1 MVFEPKFFDVERE
14 YAIVIWKFCNPPNNL
29 WNDETGPELMQLIQE
44 FYADPTLNVA
54 IFTSALPDVFIQHYD
69 VSLLVKRGEEFLKNK
84 PSGPVI
90 RRPGFV
96 IGSKP
101 IIAAINAPL
110 SGGGLETALRFD
122 FRFMSRTAWASQSE
136 VNAGILPG
144 GGGTQRILRLVGL
157 GRALDLMETG
167 RRVYADE
174 AERIGLITRACDP
187 ERLMP
192 EVMQYARELAARP
205 PKAVHHIRQ
214 CIYQGMD
221 CGLEDGLAL
230 ESELFRELLYTRE
243 ALERMRNYVSRGQPS
258 AREFAEMERKQ
269 AIESFKAKKQ
279 TKNKKTAKK
288 R

>member
-1 MVFEPKFFDVERE
+1 MTFEPRFFDVERE
-14 YAIVIWKFCNPPNNL
+14 GAIVIWKFCNPPNNL
-29 WNDETGPELMQLIQE
+29 WNDQTGPELMHLMQD
-44 FYADPTLNVA
+44 FYADASLHVA
-54 IFTSALPDVFIQHYD
+54 VFTSALPDIFIQHYD
-69 VSLLVKRGEEFLKNK
+69 VSLLVQRGEEFLKSK
-84 PSGPVI
+84 PEGPVT

-157 GRALDLMETG
+157 ARALDLMETG
-167 RRVYADE
+167 RRVFADE

-187 ERLMP
+187 EKLMP

-221 CGLEDGLAL
+221 NCMEDGLAI

-243 ALERMRNYVSRGQPS
+243 ALERMKNYVARGQPS
-258 AREFAEMERKQ
+258 AREMAEMERNE
-269 AIESFKAKKQ
+269 AIQRFTVKKAKKLV
-279 TKNKKTAKK
+279 
-288 R
+288 

>member
-1 MVFEPKFFDVERE
+1 MATEPKFFDVVKED
-14 YAIVIWKFCNPPNNL
+14 AIIIWKFCNPPNNL
-29 WNDETGPELMQLIQE
+29 WNDETGPELMQLMQD
-44 FYADPTLNVA
+44 FHADTTLNVA

-69 VSLLVKRGEEFLKNK
+69 VSLLVQRGEEFLKSK
-84 PSGPVI
+84 PTGPVV

-96 IGSKP
+96 VGSKP

-157 GRALDLMETG
+157 GRALDLMLTG

-187 ERLMP
+187 ERLMT
-192 EVMQYARELAARP
+192 EVMVYARELAARP
-205 PKAVHHIRQ
+205 PQAVHNIRQ
-214 CIYQGMD
+214 CIYQGND
-221 CGLEDGLAL
+221 KSIEDGLAL

-243 ALERMRNYVSRGQPS
+243 ALERMKNYVTRGQPS
-258 AREFAEMERKQ
+258 ARELAEMERNE
-269 AIESFKAKKQ
+269 AIKKFKEKKAKES
-279 TKNKKTAKK
+279 
-288 R
+288 

>member
-1 MVFEPKFFDVERE
+1 MAFEPKFFDVERE
-14 YAIVIWKFCNPPNNL
+14 NAIITWRFCNPPNIL
-29 WNDETGPELMQLIQE
+29 WNDDTGPELMQLMQD

-54 IFTSALPDVFIQHYD
+54 IFTSALQDVFIQHYD
-69 VSLLVKRGEEFLKNK
+69 VSLLVQRGEEFLKNK
-84 PSGPVI
+84 PTGPVI

-96 IGSKP
+96 VGSKP

-136 VNAGILPG
+136 VNVGILPG

-192 EVMQYARELAARP
+192 EVMTYARELAARP

-221 CGLEDGLAL
+221 DSLEDGLAL

-243 ALERMRNYVSRGQPS
+243 ALERMKDYVARGQPS
-258 AREFAEMERKQ
+258 AREMAEQQRQEV
-269 AIESFKAKKQ
+269 INNFKKKQ
-279 TKNKKTAKK
+279 KKVNYKA
-288 R
+288 

>member
-1 MVFEPKFFDVERE
+1 MAFKPKFFDVERE
-14 YAIVIWKFCNPPNNL
+14 NAIIIWKFCNPPNNL
-29 WNDETGPELMQLIQE
+29 WNDDTGPELMQLMQD
-44 FYADPTLNVA
+44 FYADPALSVA

-69 VSLLVKRGEEFLKNK
+69 VSLLVQRGEEFLKSK
-84 PSGPVI
+84 PTGPVA

-96 IGSKP
+96 VGSKP

-157 GRALDLMETG
+157 GRALDLMLTG

-187 ERLMP
+187 ERLMT
-192 EVMQYARELAARP
+192 EVMVYARELAARP
-205 PKAVHHIRQ
+205 PQAVHNIRQ

-221 CGLEDGLAL
+221 KSIEDGLAL

-243 ALERMRNYVSRGQPS
+243 ALERMKNYVTQGQPS
-258 AREFAEMERKQ
+258 ARELAERERNE
-269 AIESFKAKKQ
+269 AI
-279 TKNKKTAKK
+279 KNFEEKKTGKI
-288 R
+288 